1 MLQDYD
7 QQVLKLTQQFYDRY
21 PNPPYEE
28 IESKEG
34 RSYDCLLIQSHYDYF
49 ICIPFR
55 SRVNHK
61 YAFHFKHSARSQK
74 GRSALDYSKSVIV
87 NNMDYIDS
95 NPGIVDAD
103 EYSEMMRNMDR
114 IVREVLAYVDDYVS
128 YCNKSE
134 KHISDEEFQRRY
146 RYSSL
151 QYFHEILGVNH

>member
-1 MLQDYD
+1 
-7 QQVLKLTQQFYDRY
+7 
-21 PNPPYEE
+21 
-28 IESKEG
+28 
-34 RSYDCLLIQSHYDYF
+34 
-49 ICIPFR
+49 
-55 SRVNHK
+55 
-61 YAFHFKHSARSQK
+61 
-74 GRSALDYSKSVIV
+74 
-87 NNMDYIDS
+87 MDYIDS